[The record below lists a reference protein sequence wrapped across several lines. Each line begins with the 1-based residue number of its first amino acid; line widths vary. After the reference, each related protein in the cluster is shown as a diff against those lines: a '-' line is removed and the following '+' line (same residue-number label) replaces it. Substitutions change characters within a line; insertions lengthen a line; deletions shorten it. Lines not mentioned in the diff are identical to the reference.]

1 MLGIFRTYIIS
12 VLYIMYCDLCNETY
26 DNYYYKKHLKTKKH
40 IIELNKLKNKVDNEE
55 FINYIT
61 TCKINAKNKTYK
73 ITDKY
78 ITITRG
84 TFIISL

>member
-55 FINYIT
+55 FINILQH
-61 TCKINAKNKTYK
+61 AK
-73 ITDKY
+73 
-78 ITITRG
+78 
-84 TFIISL
+84 